1 MDGTGISTVIVGLV
15 ALIGTGAVLYIVSR
29 AKW

>member
-1 MDGTGISTVIVGLV
+1 MDSNGLSTVIVGLV
-15 ALIGTGAVLYIVSR
+15 ALIGTGAVLYVVSR